1 MVLLFPI
8 PLGSILFLITCFLL
22 DGKTKPSSNEQ
33 ESQKT
38 HPDTILNARHMHG
51 HDNSVFSVDETL
63 PSNGR
68 PAQLPQHL
76 QLSNGNGYEKSQSIQ
91 PSHNGAESSRL

>member
-1 MVLLFPI
+1 V
-8 PLGSILFLITCFLL
+8 
-22 DGKTKPSSNEQ
+22 
-33 ESQKT
+33 
-38 HPDTILNARHMHG
+38 LNARHMHG

-76 QLSNGNGYEKSQSIQ
+76 QMSSNGYDKSQISPPRQ
-91 PSHNGAESSRL
+91 NGAESSRL